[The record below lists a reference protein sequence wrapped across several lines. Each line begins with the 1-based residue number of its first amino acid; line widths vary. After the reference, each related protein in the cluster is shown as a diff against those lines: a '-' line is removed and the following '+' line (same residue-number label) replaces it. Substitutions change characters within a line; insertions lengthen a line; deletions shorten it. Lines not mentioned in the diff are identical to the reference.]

1 MIPWLRAGD
10 PFPPVEN
17 ALAAPNGLLAAGA
30 ELTRERLL
38 DAYRHGIFPWYSDGE
53 PVLWWSPDPRMVLI
67 VDEFRAARSLRR
79 TIRAALAAG
88 RLEVSADRD
97 FRAVIE
103 ACRAPRRGQDGTW
116 ITDEIVEAY
125 CELHRIDCAH
135 SIEVRLDGEL
145 AGGLYGVALG
155 RMFFGES
162 MFSTVRDASKIALAA
177 LVALLKREQVR
188 VIDCQQNTPHLAS
201 LGAREIER
209 SEFRA
214 HLASAV
220 RQPPVDWSVYRSGDL
235 NHLLSS
241 Y

>member
-1 MIPWLRAGD
+1 
-10 PFPPVEN
+10 
-17 ALAAPNGLLAAGA
+17 
-30 ELTRERLL
+30 
-38 DAYRHGIFPWYSDGE
+38 
-53 PVLWWSPDPRMVLI
+53 VLWWSPDPRMVLI